1 MPTLT
6 QDTKAWDTEISAESP
21 RHYQYG
27 YGCNQDIGE
36 CSVMQYSAV
45 QCSAMQWSSGQKNE
59 VHCTAVQC
67 SAVQC
72 NAMKFKI

>member
-45 QCSAMQWSSGQKNE
+45 QCSAMQWSSGQKN
-59 VHCTAVQC
+59 
-67 SAVQC
+67 
-72 NAMKFKI
+72 